1 MDYRQN
7 RDLIDNLIKYLRII
21 EQDNENVKIGAIDL

>member
-7 RDLIDNLIKYLRII
+7 RDLIDNLIKYCRII